1 MKSIKAASVSNFTV
15 VFAICGFV
23 LSLICGL
30 FSRSGFG
37 KILITAVVSAL
48 VFAVLAVL
56 IKIAF
61 KTLLKVDSSDTAK
74 TNATVSDATPISP
87 VGQHIDFVVED
98 QELEE
103 GESSNH
109 FDVGNN
115 RQMLDDS
122 DVQSTKSL
130 KEEIRQSTSD
140 FVPIRKLETLTNIS
154 GTESESIV
162 PAEKETSDDD
172 TSEDNAEVKTLHA
185 PEGEL
190 DVLPD
195 LSDSVFNSE
204 PVKQSASE
212 SYDSDASDDG
222 FVDSSL
228 VYKSK
233 EDNSGE
239 IKDSSLMAK
248 AISSILAQES

>member
-1 MKSIKAASVSNFTV
+1 MKSIKAASSSNFTV

-37 KILITAVVSAL
+37 KILLTAVIFAF
-48 VFAVLAVL
+48 VFATLAVL
-56 IKIAF
+56 IKVAF
-61 KTLLKVDSSDTAK
+61 KTLLKVDSSDAPKSAASTE
-74 TNATVSDATPISP
+74 ATPVSP

-98 QELEE
+98 QELDD

-115 RQMLDDS
+115 RQMLDES
-122 DVQSTKSL
+122 DVQSSKSL
-130 KEEIRQSTSD
+130 KEEINQNNSE
-140 FVPIRKLETLTNIS
+140 FVPVRKLETLTNIS
-154 GTESESIV
+154 GTEAEGIV
-162 PAEKETSDDD
+162 PAEKETGEEE
-172 TSEDNAEVKTLHA
+172 TAEENAEPKKQQTPA
-185 PEGEL
+185 GEL
-190 DVLPD
+190 DILPD
-195 LSDSVFNSE
+195 LSDSVFNSQ
-204 PVKQSASE
+204 PVNQSASE